1 MNRVK
6 QIGLFIMAIIFS
18 NVISAQE
25 AGKTQEEV
33 KKASVKSEKTTNEE
47 SQHKMG
53 GRKTMEQQMNQ
64 LELNGEIRPKNLKK
78 LEERMAATEEKE
90 NLEKSEESKPMTDE
104 QLKVFEEKKKQVK
117 NSEKPTEAAT
127 LPNIVSKT
135 EDGNNKVVGK
145 PKTKKSRK
153 AHLKNGGKKK
163 KGKIKKAIKA
173 SKRK

>member
-33 KKASVKSEKTTNEE
+33 KKASVKSEKAINEE

-64 LELNGEIRPKNLKK
+64 LELNGEIRPKNIKK

-90 NLEKSEESKPMTDE
+90 NVETNEEMKPMTDE
-104 QLKVFEEKKKQVK
+104 QAKLFEEKKKQVK
-117 NSEKPTEAAT
+117 NTEKPTQVIT
-127 LPNIVSKT
+127 QNTVSKT
-135 EDGNNKVVGK
+135 EDGNNKVVAK

-173 SKRK
+173 AKHK

>member
-6 QIGLFIMAIIFS
+6 QISVLIMAIIFS

-33 KKASVKSEKTTNEE
+33 KKASVKSEKAINEE

-64 LELNGEIRPKNLKK
+64 LELNGEIRPKNIKK

-90 NLEKSEESKPMTDE
+90 NVETNEEMKPMTDE
-104 QLKVFEEKKKQVK
+104 QAKLFEEKKKQVK
-117 NSEKPTEAAT
+117 NTEKPTQVIT
-127 LPNIVSKT
+127 QNTVSKT
-135 EDGNNKVVGK
+135 EDGNNKVVAK

-163 KGKIKKAIKA
+163 KGKVKKAVKA
-173 SKRK
+173 AKRK

>member
-64 LELNGEIRPKNLKK
+64 LELNGEVRPKNIKK
-78 LEERMAATEEKE
+78 LEERMPATEEKE
-90 NLEKSEESKPMTDE
+90 NMETSEEMKPMTDE
-104 QLKVFEEKKKQVK
+104 QAKLFEEKKKQVK
-117 NSEKPTEAAT
+117 NTEKPNEVIP
-127 LPNIVSKT
+127 PNTISKT
-135 EDGNNKVVGK
+135 EDSNNKAVAKV
-145 PKTKKSRK
+145 KTKKSKK

-163 KGKIKKAIKA
+163 KGKVKKAVKA
-173 SKRK
+173 AKRK

>member
-6 QIGLFIMAIIFS
+6 QISVLIMAIIFS

-25 AGKTQEEV
+25 VTGKTQEEV
-33 KKASVKSEKTTNEE
+33 KKASVKSEKAINEE

-64 LELNGEIRPKNLKK
+64 LELNGEVRPKNIKK
-78 LEERMAATEEKE
+78 LEERMPATEEKE
-90 NLEKSEESKPMTDE
+90 NMETSEEMKPMTDE
-104 QLKVFEEKKKQVK
+104 QAKLFEEKKKQVK
-117 NSEKPTEAAT
+117 NTEKPTQVIT
-127 LPNIVSKT
+127 QNTVSKT
-135 EDGNNKVVGK
+135 EDGNNKVVAK

-173 SKRK
+173 AKHK